1 MNQVSVA
8 ETMLTTADVAV
19 RLNVSNDT
27 ALRIMKTMPGVLRL
41 GAGSR
46 TLYRM
51 PQATFDALVARKSAA
66 PKTSRRA
73 Q

>member
-8 ETMLTTADVAV
+8 ETMLTTADIAV

-27 ALRIMKTMPGVLRL
+27 ALRIMKSTPGVLRL

-51 PQATFDALVARKSAA
+51 PHAAFNALVARKSSLV
-66 PKTSRRA
+66 KKGDGNE
-73 Q
+73 

>member
-1 MNQVSVA
+1 MQ
-8 ETMLTTADVAV
+8 ETQQMLTTSDVAA

-27 ALRIMKTMPGVLRL
+27 ALRIMKTTPGVLRL
-41 GAGSR
+41 GTGSR

-51 PQATFDALVARKSAA
+51 PQATFNALVARKSSHAA
-66 PKTSRRA
+66 RGGR

>member
-27 ALRIMKTMPGVLRL
+27 ALRIMKSTPGVLRL

-51 PQATFDALVARKSAA
+51 PQATFNALVARKSSLV
-66 PKTSRRA
+66 KKGGR

>member
-8 ETMLTTADVAV
+8 ETMLTAADVAV
-19 RLNVSNDT
+19 RLNVSTDT
-27 ALRIMKTMPGVLRL
+27 ALRIMKSTPGVLRL
-41 GAGSR
+41 GTGSR

-51 PQATFDALVARKSAA
+51 PEPTFNALVRKSST
-66 PKTSRRA
+66 PTTNRRT

>member
-1 MNQVSVA
+1 MPEQQLTN
-8 ETMLTTADVAV
+8 MLTTAEVAA

-27 ALRIMKTMPGVLRL
+27 ALRIMKSTPGVLRL
-41 GAGSR
+41 GTGSR

-51 PQATFDALVARKSAA
+51 PEPTFNSLVARKSST
-66 PKTSRRA
+66 KGGR

>member
-1 MNQVSVA
+1 MS
-8 ETMLTTADVAV
+8 EIMLTTADVAA
-19 RLNVSNDT
+19 RLNISDDT
-27 ALRIMKTMPGVLRL
+27 ALRIMKSTPGVLRL

-51 PQATFDALVARKSAA
+51 PEPTFNALVARKSSTVT
-66 PKTSRRA
+66 KGGR